1 MASQLHFIQK
11 SCGAVP
17 SPFDCW
23 LLLQSTKTLALKIK
37 KASKN
42 ALALA
47 QMLDAHP
54 AVVKTIY
61 PGLESHPQHRLAK
74 RQQKTPSGKSIYGS
88 IISITLE
95 SKKKCDNFL
104 SKSTVFTLAE
114 SLGGVESLVC
124 VPYEMTHADV
134 PIETKKSMGLI
145 PELIRLS
152 VGVEHIDD
160 LMADIE
166 RALET

>member
-1 MASQLHFIQK
+1 M
-11 SCGAVP
+11 
-17 SPFDCW
+17 
-23 LLLQSTKTLALKIK
+23 
-37 KASKN
+37 
-42 ALALA
+42 
-47 QMLDAHP
+47 
-54 AVVKTIY
+54 
-61 PGLESHPQHRLAK
+61 
-74 RQQKTPSGKSIYGS
+74 
-88 IISITLE
+88 
-95 SKKKCDNFL
+95 

-134 PIETKKSMGLI
+134 PIEIKKSMGLI